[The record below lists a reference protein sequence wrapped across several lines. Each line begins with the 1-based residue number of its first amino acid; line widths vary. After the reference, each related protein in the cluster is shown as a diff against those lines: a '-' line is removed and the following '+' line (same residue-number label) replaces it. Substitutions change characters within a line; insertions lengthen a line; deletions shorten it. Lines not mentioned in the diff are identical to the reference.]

1 MEQNTLYTA
10 IGRLDRET
18 NGCGRSCPV
27 IRLGGQTYMVDMQ
40 EMVVWTALN
49 WRISKRE
56 DISLQCDK
64 LVSSLGDCISRSW
77 DACVNRLL
85 TRGLLVSGC
94 GETEYDALYDLLS
107 SLGIIPASG
116 SMLMRSISFV
126 KLVAGRRV
134 PIQQALK
141 LFQKDRRTD
150 YETRVMRLAQQAL
163 LSTAEIIKCVEQDV
177 AYLPNEQFLME
188 AVYGDDETTCYN
200 IAGIMKNS
208 RSSQA
213 VTLAVANLY
222 LRQQIIL
229 RGLPHEESMEPIPVR
244 ATAKD
249 FVDLFGRARKHCPQP
264 NHLHYYHRPYPA
276 GTGQHN
282 LSCLSG
288 TG

>member
-1 MEQNTLYTA
+1 MEQKTLYTA

-27 IRLGGQTYMVDMQ
+27 IRLSGQTYMVDMQ

-150 YETRVMRLAQQAL
+150 YETRVMSWPSKL
-163 LSTAEIIKCVEQDV
+163 CC
-177 AYLPNEQFLME
+177 PPP
-188 AVYGDDETTCYN
+188 
-200 IAGIMKNS
+200 
-208 RSSQA
+208 RSSS
-213 VTLAVANLY
+213 V
-222 LRQQIIL
+222 
-229 RGLPHEESMEPIPVR
+229 
-244 ATAKD
+244 
-249 FVDLFGRARKHCPQP
+249 
-264 NHLHYYHRPYPA
+264 
-276 GTGQHN
+276 
-282 LSCLSG
+282 
-288 TG
+288 

>member
-177 AYLPNEQFLME
+177 AYRHADKQWNVILYAALGARNHIQQFPHHHNQQTDWRNQAQVAECSSSNPFVQIFCPL
-188 AVYGDDETTCYN
+188 
-200 IAGIMKNS
+200 IAQGKH
-208 RSSQA
+208 
-213 VTLAVANLY
+213 TL
-222 LRQQIIL
+222 QHTFTSF
-229 RGLPHEESMEPIPVR
+229 PM
-244 ATAKD
+244 
-249 FVDLFGRARKHCPQP
+249 C
-264 NHLHYYHRPYPA
+264 HLVV
-276 GTGQHN
+276 
-282 LSCLSG
+282 LV
-288 TG
+288 

>member
-27 IRLGGQTYMVDMQ
+27 IRLGGPNLHGGYAGNGRLDCPKL
-40 EMVVWTALN
+40 AN
-49 WRISKRE
+49 SKRE

-177 AYLPNEQFLME
+177 AYLPQM
-188 AVYGDDETTCYN
+188 
-200 IAGIMKNS
+200 
-208 RSSQA
+208 SS
-213 VTLAVANLY
+213 
-222 LRQQIIL
+222 
-229 RGLPHEESMEPIPVR
+229 S
-244 ATAKD
+244 
-249 FVDLFGRARKHCPQP
+249 
-264 NHLHYYHRPYPA
+264 
-276 GTGQHN
+276 
-282 LSCLSG
+282 
-288 TG
+288 